1 MNQPLDWP
9 TRGDSGKSRPHRII
23 DKTMRLQHPHDHF
36 VREFFSEPAHAWEF
50 LSAVLPAALADTLDW
65 ARLRGEPATLR
76 MFLAALD
83 SARSPD
89 PNRLAGVLRLA
100 D

>member
-1 MNQPLDWP
+1 
-9 TRGDSGKSRPHRII
+9 
-23 DKTMRLQHPHDHF
+23 MRLQHPHDHF